1 MINTLRL
8 MFKKQYKT
16 VVKQTL
22 PDLGNWGSSDNEIA
36 NFVEN
41 KMKAFVEILKSLLVD
56 EKLDWDFRVR
66 FPFFLK
72 IRISVGRLVWS

>member
-8 MFKKQYKT
+8 IFKKQYKT

-22 PDLGNWGSSDNEIA
+22 PDLGGWGCSDNQIA

-56 EKLDWDFRVR
+56 EKLDWDFRVS
-66 FPFFLK
+66 F
-72 IRISVGRLVWS
+72 

>member
-41 KMKAFVEILKSLLVD
+41 KMKAFVEILKSFLVD
-56 EKLDWDFRVR
+56 EKLDWDFRVS

-72 IRISVGRLVWS
+72 IRTSVGRPVWS